1 MILHSVREAVFGS
14 PAIIRILRVLF
25 TTPQPLSG
33 RQVGELARLSHRGA
47 IQALTSLVE
56 LGAVRQ
62 RRVGKA
68 YQYSLYRDNATVKT
82 IIAPY
87 IKAEAALM
95 DDLKI
100 NLTTQFGKN
109 AMSLTLFGS
118 LARGMEKRGS
128 DIDVLAVANDD
139 RTKLGLEEQAAT
151 LVPFYRELY
160 NTLLSLHCF
169 TLNELKKK
177 KNSPLIKSVIQEGV
191 LISGKPLGALI

>member
-1 MILHSVREAVFGS
+1 MILHYVLEAAFGS
-14 PAIIRILRVLF
+14 PAKIRMLRILF

-62 RRVGKA
+62 RRVGRA
-68 YQYSLYRDNATVKT
+68 YQYSLSRDNAAVKT
-82 IIAPY
+82 IIAPC
-87 IKAEAALM
+87 IKAEAALI
-95 DDLKI
+95 DDLKK
-100 NLTTQFGKN
+100 NLTSQFGKN
-109 AMSLTLFGS
+109 AVSLTLYGS
-118 LARGMEKRGS
+118 LASGMEKRGS

-139 RTKLGLEEQAAT
+139 RTKLGLEEKAAA
-151 LVPFYRELY
+151 LVPFYRERY

-169 TLNELKKK
+169 TLKELKKK

-191 LISGKPLGALI
+191 LISGKPLGELM

>member
-1 MILHSVREAVFGS
+1 MILHSVLEAAFGS
-14 PAIIRILRVLF
+14 PAKIRILRVLL

-68 YQYSLYRDNATVKT
+68 YQYSLYWDNAAVKT
-82 IIAPY
+82 IIAPC

-109 AMSLTLFGS
+109 AMSLTLYGS

-139 RTKLGLEEQAAT
+139 RTKLGLEEKAAT

-177 KNSPLIKSVIQEGV
+177 KNSPLIKSVIQEGI
-191 LISGKPLGALI
+191 LISGKPLGELI